1 MCTATL
7 AVLLGFV
14 ASSGAGESN
23 CRAKRNREAC
33 NPPAA
38 PVNSA
43 PTISGTPPSAV
54 ETDQVYSFSP
64 VASDPDGDA
73 LTFSIVNRP
82 PWATF
87 NTSTGRLSGTPTATS
102 VGEYVEISISVSDG
116 NAQAALAPFSI
127 IVDQANRA
135 PSISG
140 SPLTAAREG
149 QLYEFLPTAADVD
162 GDALSFSI
170 ANKPSWA
177 SFNAATG
184 ALRGTPG
191 TGTAGTYSGITIR
204 VSDGMASVSLP
215 SFSVAVQQV
224 SLGSATLSWIA
235 PTTRTDGSPLLS
247 LSGYRI
253 RYGTSAGSYPNLI
266 NIPNGGVTSAVV
278 GNLPPATYFFVVSA
292 YDSAGVESEY
302 SPAVSKIIS

>member
-1 MCTATL
+1 M
-7 AVLLGFV
+7 LLGFAV
-14 ASSGAGESN
+14 SSDAGESN
-23 CRAKRNREAC
+23 CRAKRNLKVC
-33 NPPAA
+33 NSPAA
-38 PVNSA
+38 SANSA

-54 ETDQVYSFSP
+54 ETDKIYSFLP

-82 PWATF
+82 LWAAF

-116 NAQAALAPFSI
+116 HAQAALAPFSI

-149 QLYEFLPTAADVD
+149 QLYEFMPTAADVD

-177 SFNAATG
+177 SFDAATG
-184 ALRGTPG
+184 ALRGTPA
-191 TGTAGTYSGITIR
+191 TGTAGTYSGITIQ

-224 SLGSATLSWIA
+224 SLGSATLSWIP
-235 PTTRTDGSPLLS
+235 PTARTDGSPLLS

-266 NIPNGGVTSAVV
+266 NIPSGGVTSAVV
-278 GNLPPATYFFVVSA
+278 GNLPPATYFFVISA

-302 SPAVSKIIS
+302 SPAVSKTIS